1 MAKKFANM
9 VLKFKQQAD
18 FEYANGKDNMGSYY
32 MGQMQAV
39 YDTAREQFD
48 IWNFDINPHI
58 REELDKKINGV
69 DSNEDAI

>member
-1 MAKKFANM
+1 MNKQEMAKRFSEQVVTYK
-9 VLKFKQQAD
+9 KKAD
-18 FEYANGKDNMGSYY
+18 VAYKSGDETMGSYY

-58 REELDKKINGV
+58 REYL
-69 DSNEDAI
+69 